1 MTPVLFGLGSNL
13 GDRAGQLRAAVA
25 GLSRLVRLTAISP
38 VYETA
43 PMYVAAQGR
52 FLNLVVAGRTGL
64 APLPLLRAVKALE
77 RDLGRQR
84 SRRFGPRTI
93 DIDILLMGRRRVRVT
108 GLAIP
113 HPRMGERPFVL
124 CPAAD
129 IAADWRHP
137 NTGLT
142 IAEMAAS
149 LDPDPSMTRLGRLP
163 LRRARR
169 RRNNGMGD
177 TPAPR

>member
-13 GDRAGQLRAAVA
+13 GDRAGQLRAALA
-25 GLSRLVRLTAISP
+25 GLRRLVRPIAISP

-52 FLNLVVAGRTGL
+52 FLNMVVAGRTDL
-64 APLPLLRAVKALE
+64 APVPLLRAVKVLE
-77 RDLGRQR
+77 RDLGRRR
-84 SRRFGPRTI
+84 SRRFGPRAI
-93 DIDILLMGRRRVRVT
+93 DIDILLMGCRRVRAT

-124 CPAAD
+124 YPAAD
-129 IAADWRHP
+129 VAADWRHP
-137 NTGLT
+137 ITGLT

-169 RRNNGMGD
+169 RDSGVVG
-177 TPAPR
+177 APLP